1 MKGAPVIS
9 VVMSVYNGEKFL
21 EEAIES
27 ILNQTY
33 KNFEFIIIN
42 DGSTDASLEVLSGY
56 QRKNKKIVLISRENK
71 GLISSLNEGIKK
83 SKGKYIARMDADDV
97 SLPTRFEDQ
106 INYIESNNLDM
117 CGTATNIYSDCKYL
131 NKNIY
136 PETDHEIKFSLMFS
150 SPFAHSSVMMKKSI
164 FRVVKYED
172 YKYAEDYKLWIDV
185 ALSGFIMGNMNKI
198 LLRYRLHDGQ
208 ISNIY
213 KKLQRNTSKEIAQF
227 YLKNFNNDSKEIL
240 RSIKEVEL
248 KPDRVSMRNFVLN
261 VKKYTTRYN
270 IGVDL
275 YLKAVRFIFRHSKII
290 NLNMYIE
297 YLALTR
303 GLEKNT
309 KIDIFLFFQSA
320 LRLNYTK
327 PAYDYLN
334 NFRKFFRL
342 N

>member
-1 MKGAPVIS
+1 
-9 VVMSVYNGEKFL
+9 
-21 EEAIES
+21 
-27 ILNQTY
+27 
-33 KNFEFIIIN
+33 
-42 DGSTDASLEVLSGY
+42 
-56 QRKNKKIVLISRENK
+56 
-71 GLISSLNEGIKK
+71 
-83 SKGKYIARMDADDV
+83 
-97 SLPTRFEDQ
+97 
-106 INYIESNNLDM
+106 M